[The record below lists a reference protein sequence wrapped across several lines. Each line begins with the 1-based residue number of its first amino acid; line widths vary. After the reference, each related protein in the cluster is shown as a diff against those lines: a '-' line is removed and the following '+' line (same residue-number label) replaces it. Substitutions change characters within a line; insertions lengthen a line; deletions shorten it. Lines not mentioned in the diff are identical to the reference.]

1 MNYIIFDL
9 EWNQSPSGKTY
20 SNKNLPFEIVEIGAV
35 KLNSCFKE
43 VGRFSELVRPRVYKN
58 INYIIGNIIH
68 IREEELK
75 KARPFKEVMESFLQ
89 FCGTNYIFCTWGNLD
104 LLELQRNMKYFGM
117 KPLSEG
123 PICFIDVQKV
133 FALQTEGKKYQHTL
147 EYAVDYCRIKKDVSF
162 HRAFADAYY
171 TSRILSRIKRKYR
184 KKLSF
189 DTYCI
194 PQSKEEEVR
203 ITFDSYYK
211 YISRGF
217 TRPKDIL
224 IGCVA
229 QFTVMPL
236 LAFALGKIF
245 GLDAALLAGVILVGT
260 CPGGTSSNVI
270 TYLSKGDVALSVGMT
285 SVNTLLAPLLTPAIT
300 YLLLRTTVT
309 VDPISMFLSIIK
321 VVIIPIALGFIIN
334 KLFGKVT
341 QKLVKVLPTISVIAI
356 CLIVAAVVSHNSE
369 KIMTTGLVV
378 FAVVILHNL
387 LGYACGFG
395 IGRLLHMSVPKTKA
409 ISIEI
414 GMQNSGLATS
424 LAGTAFPD
432 LAMATVPGA
441 IFSVWHNI
449 SGAILANVYNRWTE
463 KNETK

>member
-1 MNYIIFDL
+1 MKTLEKISDFFGKYMAFIVLIVAALALFAPGTCLWVQTSWVNYL
-9 EWNQSPSGKTY
+9 
-20 SNKNLPFEIVEIGAV
+20 LMIV
-35 KLNSCFKE
+35 
-43 VGRFSELVRPRVYKN
+43 
-58 INYIIGNIIH
+58 
-68 IREEELK
+68 
-75 KARPFKEVMESFLQ
+75 M
-89 FCGTNYIFCTWGNLD
+89 
-104 LLELQRNMKYFGM
+104 FGM
-117 KPLSEG
+117 GL
-123 PICFIDVQKV
+123 
-133 FALQTEGKKYQHTL
+133 TL
-147 EYAVDYCRIKKDVSF
+147 
-162 HRAFADAYY
+162 
-171 TSRILSRIKRKYR
+171 
-184 KKLSF
+184 KLEDF
-189 DTYCI
+189 
-194 PQSKEEEVR
+194 KLV
-203 ITFDSYYK
+203 
-211 YISRGF
+211 F

-245 GLDAALLAGVILVGT
+245 RLDAALLAGVILVGT

-463 KNETK
+463 KSETK

>member
-1 MNYIIFDL
+1 MKTLEKISDFFGKYMAFIVLIIAALALFAPGTCLWVQTSWVNYL
-9 EWNQSPSGKTY
+9 
-20 SNKNLPFEIVEIGAV
+20 LMIV
-35 KLNSCFKE
+35 
-43 VGRFSELVRPRVYKN
+43 
-58 INYIIGNIIH
+58 
-68 IREEELK
+68 
-75 KARPFKEVMESFLQ
+75 M
-89 FCGTNYIFCTWGNLD
+89 
-104 LLELQRNMKYFGM
+104 FGM
-117 KPLSEG
+117 GL
-123 PICFIDVQKV
+123 
-133 FALQTEGKKYQHTL
+133 TL
-147 EYAVDYCRIKKDVSF
+147 
-162 HRAFADAYY
+162 
-171 TSRILSRIKRKYR
+171 
-184 KKLSF
+184 KLEDF
-189 DTYCI
+189 
-194 PQSKEEEVR
+194 KLV
-203 ITFDSYYK
+203 
-211 YISRGF
+211 F

-309 VDPISMFLSIIK
+309 VDPVSMFLSIIK
-321 VVIIPIALGFIIN
+321 VVIIPIALGFVIN